1 MYRATRI
8 NRCCPVTIKHDF
20 HNVSLIPHYTLYVLR
35 ADFGR
40 GYIQGANRMQT
51 AQRILRG
58 YRRRRLIVCVALA
71 VLALFLTLSARYV
84 SERNVNEQRRQAF
97 NQRVISTL
105 ESILVPL
112 EQANK
117 DVMPLVGMSCQVA
130 QLKMSEHAAR
140 LQTVRSIGLI
150 KDDILYCS
158 SIFGARAVPVH
169 LLQPRLPS
177 AQPLLFLTID
187 HSLLKGTPI
196 LLSWI
201 PLANSRHDGVMQIIN
216 IELLT
221 GLILEPERP
230 WVSRAIL
237 NVSDSHLEYGKGLLQ
252 RISVDEGQVSHEM
265 ASEKFAFSVTTIGPA
280 AGAMALGNLPTQLP
294 LALILSMLIGYIAWL
309 ATANRMSFSW
319 EINVGLASH
328 EFEVFCQPLMS
339 ARNLQCVGVELLL
352 RWHNPRQGWISPD
365 VFIPLA
371 EQQNLIAPLTRF
383 VLEETIRQIDIFPK
397 SRDFHIGINVAASH
411 FHEGEIIN
419 DLRRHWFP
427 SQPIQKLT
435 LELTERDAL
444 PDVDHRVV
452 RDLHRMGVDLAIDDF
467 GTGQSSLAYLE
478 TLNPNVLKIDKSF
491 TAAIG
496 TDAVN
501 STVTDIIIALAQR
514 LGIDLVAE
522 GVETQQQ
529 AEYLRRRG
537 VNVLQGYLF
546 ARPMPLSEFPRWLR
560 GNNTPPPRRK
570 GHPVPIIPLR

>member
-1 MYRATRI
+1 
-8 NRCCPVTIKHDF
+8 
-20 HNVSLIPHYTLYVLR
+20 
-35 ADFGR
+35 
-40 GYIQGANRMQT
+40 MQT
-51 AQRILRG
+51 AQRILSG
-58 YRRRRLIVCVALA
+58 YRRRRLIVCIGLA
-71 VLALFLTLSARYV
+71 VLALLLTLSARYA
-84 SERNVNEQRRQAF
+84 SERKVNEQHTLGF
-97 NQRVISTL
+97 NQRVITTL
-105 ESILVPL
+105 ESILIPL
-112 EQANK
+112 EKANEE
-117 DVMPLVGMSCQVA
+117 VIPLVGMSCQAA
-130 QLKMSEHAAR
+130 QLKMREHAAR

-158 SIFGARAVPVH
+158 SIFGARSVPVN

-177 AQPLLFLTID
+177 ALPLLFLSID

-196 LLSWI
+196 LLSWT
-201 PLANSRHDGVMQIIN
+201 PSQNSSHDGVMQIIN

-230 WVSRAIL
+230 WVSRAVL

-252 RISVDEGQVSHEM
+252 RITVDEGQVTHEM
-265 ASEKFAFSVTTIGPA
+265 ASDRFAFSVTTIGPSP
-280 AGAMALGNLPTQLP
+280 GALALTNLPTQLP

-319 EINVGLASH
+319 EINLGLASH
-328 EFEVFCQPLMS
+328 EFEVFCQPLVS

-352 RWHNPRQGWISPD
+352 RWNNPRQGWISPD

-371 EQQNLIAPLTRF
+371 EQQNLIAPLTRY
-383 VLEETIRQIDIFPK
+383 VLEETVRHLDIFPK

-411 FHEGEIIN
+411 FHEGEIIA
-419 DLRRHWFP
+419 DLRRYWFP
-427 SQPIQKLT
+427 AQAPQKLT

-452 RDLHRMGVDLAIDDF
+452 RDLHRMGVNLAIDDF

-522 GVETQQQ
+522 GVETPQQ
-529 AEYLRRRG
+529 AEYLRSHG

-560 GNNTPPPRRK
+560 GSTRPPRRK
-570 GHPVPIIPLR
+570 RHPVPVIPLR

>member
-1 MYRATRI
+1 
-8 NRCCPVTIKHDF
+8 
-20 HNVSLIPHYTLYVLR
+20 
-35 ADFGR
+35 
-40 GYIQGANRMQT
+40 MQT

-58 YRRRRLIVCVALA
+58 YRRRRLIVCIGLA
-71 VLALFLTLSARYV
+71 VLALVLTLSARYV
-84 SERNVNEQRRQAF
+84 AERKVNEQHFLTF
-97 NQRVISTL
+97 NQRIISTL
-105 ESILVPL
+105 ESILTPL
-112 EQANK
+112 EEANK
-117 DVMPLVGMSCQVA
+117 ELIPLVGLSCEIA
-130 QLKMSEHAAR
+130 QIKMREYAAR
-140 LQTVRSIGLI
+140 LQTVRSIELI

-158 SIFGARAVPVH
+158 SIFGSHHVPIN

-177 AQPLLFLTID
+177 ALPLLFLSID
-187 HSLLKGTPI
+187 RSLLKGTPI

-201 PLANSRHDGVMQIIN
+201 PVANSSHDGIMQIIN

-230 WVSRAIL
+230 WVSRAVL
-237 NVSDSHLEYGKGLLQ
+237 NVAGSHLEYGQGLLQ
-252 RISVDEGQVSHEM
+252 RITVEEGQVSHEM
-265 ASEKFAFSVTTIGPA
+265 ASDRFAFSVTTIGPSP
-280 AGAMALGNLPTQLP
+280 GALALSNLPTQLP

-328 EFEVFCQPLMS
+328 EFEVFCQPLVS

-352 RWHNPRQGWISPD
+352 RWNNPRQGWISPD

-371 EQQNLIAPLTRF
+371 EQQNLIAPLTRY
-383 VLEETIRQIDIFPK
+383 VLDETVRHLDIFPR
-397 SRDFHIGINVAASH
+397 SRHFHIGLNVAASH
-411 FHEGEIIN
+411 FHDGQIIA
-419 DLRRHWFP
+419 DLRSSWFP
-427 SQPIQKLT
+427 AHPLQKLT

-522 GVETQQQ
+522 GVETPQQ
-529 AEYLRRRG
+529 ADYLRSHG
-537 VNVLQGYLF
+537 VNVLQGYLY

-560 GNNTPPPRRK
+560 GNTRPPRRR
-570 GHPVPIIPLR
+570 GHPATVVPLR